1 MYISPQIC
9 IHYSMYRHSQEPAPK
24 RRRTSRLSDDVAHM
38 PVKQEPGAEGR
49 NQNLDVFESRCR
61 WLMAMYIQWL
71 QRYLHTYICIYVHI
85 YIRYIQKKICIYE
98 SI

>member
-1 MYISPQIC
+1 
-9 IHYSMYRHSQEPAPK
+9 MYRHSQEPAPK

-61 WLMAMYIQWL
+61 WLMAMYIQWH
-71 QRYLHTYICIYVHI
+71 QRYIHTYICIYVHI
-85 YIRYIQKKICIYE
+85 YIRYIQKKICIY
-98 SI
+98 ICI